1 MKKNYIMGV
10 IACAALTMTSCSNDE
25 IGGNNTK
32 QGDPIEFG
40 VYLGRD
46 AQGSRSTITTTENLT
61 KFGVTAYLGLH
72 NIQEFMYNQE
82 VIKSEDGSWT
92 YSPIK
97 YWPTMEYIE
106 SGENYISFYANAT
119 HTTAANNLITL
130 NNKAHT
136 LVTATISLPTGT
148 NADLTKMMDFV
159 ATAKHFEY
167 KTNGNGVSNKV
178 TFNFKHEMTRIN
190 LKAQVSENVYGS
202 TAANK
207 TKVVI
212 RSLKLKSGG
221 EFYTKADY
229 KFPQLSKDRGTWE
242 NRITAT
248 TDIDLQSILK
258 WSDKWTI
265 SNKDV
270 IDANS
275 NKGIALEGEK
285 TVNLLKTTDSGE
297 QEYLFLIPSNKLDNE
312 GKPAGLDANSTSAT
326 ITYDIITE
334 DSNLE
339 DGYSKTSA
347 TKTVY
352 LPAGI
357 MQQGK
362 AYNLTFTIAVDQ
374 VKLDATVEQDWGTAT
389 NSDINVPY
397 TPDDATPKP

>member
-46 AQGSRSTITTTENLT
+46 AQGSRGTIITNDNLNN
-61 KFGVTAYLGLH
+61 FGVTAYLGMY
-72 NIQEFMYNQE
+72 NEQEFMYNQE
-82 VIKSEDGSWT
+82 VIKSKDGSWT
-92 YSPIK
+92 YSPVK

-106 SGENYISFYANAT
+106 SGENYISFYAYAP
-119 HTTAANNLITL
+119 HTTVANNLITL
-130 NNKAHT
+130 STTKAHNA
-136 LVTATISLPTGT
+136 VTATISLPTGT
-148 NADLTKMMDFV
+148 DAKLTNMVDFV
-159 ATAKHFEY
+159 ATANHHKL
-167 KTNGNGVSNKV
+167 KTNGNGVSDVV
-178 TFNFKHEMTRIN
+178 TFTFKHEMTRIN
-190 LKAQVSENVYGS
+190 LKAQVSENVYSSS

-221 EFYTKADY
+221 EFYTTAMY
-229 KFPQLSKDRGTWE
+229 GFPGPGVERGTWK
-242 NRITAT
+242 NRTKATA
-248 TDIDLQSILK
+248 DLDLQSILK
-258 WSDKWTI
+258 WSGDWTI
-265 SNKDV
+265 SNTKV
-270 IDANS
+270 IDNSTPS
-275 NKGIALEGEK
+275 NKGIALESTSAVDLFNTG
-285 TVNLLKTTDSGE
+285 
-297 QEYLFLIPSNKLDNE
+297 QYLFLIPAE
-312 GKPAGLDANSTSAT
+312 EATGLKANSTSAT
-326 ITYDIITE
+326 IEYDIITE

-362 AYNLTFTIAVDQ
+362 AYNLIFKIAVDQ
-374 VKLDATVEQDWGTAT
+374 VKLDATVADWEKAT
-389 NSDINVPY
+389 NSDIDVPY
-397 TPDDATPKP
+397 TPDNATVNP

>member
-46 AQGSRSTITTTENLT
+46 AQGSRGTIITTENLT
-61 KFGVTAYLGLH
+61 KFGVTAYLDMAT
-72 NIQEFMYNQE
+72 IPDFMYNQE
-82 VIKSEDGSWT
+82 VIKSADGSWT
-92 YSPIK
+92 YSPVK
-97 YWPTMEYIE
+97 YWPTMENGNAHKAH
-106 SGENYISFYANAT
+106 SISFYAYAPYTNDANGLIQTGNNAEHYAPT
-119 HTTAANNLITL
+119 I
-130 NNKAHT
+130 
-136 LVTATISLPTGT
+136 TISLPTGT
-148 NADLTKMMDFV
+148 NADLTKMVDFV

-167 KTNGNGVSNKV
+167 KTNSNVV
-178 TFNFKHEMTRIN
+178 TFALKHEMTRID
-190 LKAQVSENVYGS
+190 LKAKVSENVYGS

-221 EFYTKADY
+221 DFYTKAVY
-229 KFPQLSKDRGTWE
+229 RYPQTNNIERGTWD
-242 NRITAT
+242 NRTTAT
-248 TDIDLQSILK
+248 TDIDLQSILN
-258 WSDKWTI
+258 WSNKWTI
-265 SNKDV
+265 SNKD
-270 IDANS
+270 IISSTNQ
-275 NKGIALEGEK
+275 GIALERTD
-285 TVNLLKTTDSGE
+285 TVKLFNTN
-297 QEYLFLIPSNKLDNE
+297 QYLFLIPTEKAEGLEANK
-312 GKPAGLDANSTSAT
+312 TSAT

-374 VKLDATVEQDWGTAT
+374 VKLDATVADWETAT
-389 NSDINVPY
+389 NSGIDVPY
-397 TPDDATPKP
+397 TPDDATPNT

>member
-1 MKKNYIMGV
+1 MKKNYIIGV

-46 AQGSRSTITTTENLT
+46 AQGSRGTIIKTENLT
-61 KFGVTAYLGLH
+61 KFGVTAYL
-72 NIQEFMYNQE
+72 EPSVTPDFMYNQE
-82 VIKSEDGSWT
+82 VIKSADGSWT
-92 YSPIK
+92 YSPVK
-97 YWPTMEYIE
+97 YWPTMEDGFYTYKAH
-106 SGENYISFYANAT
+106 SISFYAYAP
-119 HTTAANNLITL
+119 HTSAAHSLITL
-130 NNKAHT
+130 SGNNEEHEIPI
-136 LVTATISLPTGT
+136 ATISLPTGT
-148 NADLTKMMDFV
+148 DADLTKMVDFV

-167 KTNGNGVSNKV
+167 KTNGNGVSDKV
-178 TFNFKHEMTRIN
+178 TFNFKHEMTRID

-202 TAANK
+202 TAANR

-212 RSLKLKSGG
+212 RSIKLKSGG

-229 KFPQLSKDRGTWE
+229 KFTQYMKDRGTWE
-242 NRITAT
+242 NKTTAT
-248 TDIDLQSILK
+248 TDLDLQSILNL
-258 WSDKWTI
+258 SRDTWTI
-265 SNKDV
+265 SGKD
-270 IDANS
+270 IISSTNQ
-275 NKGIALEGEK
+275 GIALEG
-285 TVNLLKTTDSGE
+285 TSAVDLFNTG
-297 QEYLFLIPSNKLDNE
+297 QYLFLIPAKDETN
-312 GKPAGLDANSTSAT
+312 GLEANNTSAT

-374 VKLDATVEQDWGTAT
+374 VKLDATAADWDAAT
-389 NSDINVPY
+389 NSDIDVPY
-397 TPDDATPKP
+397 TPDNATVNP

>member
-46 AQGSRSTITTTENLT
+46 AQGSRGTIITTENLT
-61 KFGVTAYLGLH
+61 KFGVSAYYLTSVTPD
-72 NIQEFMYNQE
+72 FMYNQA
-82 VIKSEDGSWT
+82 VNKSGDAWT
-92 YSPIK
+92 YSPVK
-97 YWPTMEYIE
+97 YWPTME
-106 SGENYISFYANAT
+106 NYGITFYAYAP
-119 HTTAANNLITL
+119 HTDDANGFIKLPD
-130 NNKAHT
+130 NNGIG
-136 LVTATISLPTGT
+136 VPVINVSLPTGDD
-148 NADLTKMMDFV
+148 ADLKKMVDFV
-159 ATAKHFEY
+159 TDEEY
-167 KTNGNGVSNKV
+167 HQMKTNGNNTSDKITF
-178 TFNFKHEMTRIN
+178 TFNHKMTRIG
-190 LKAQVSENVYGS
+190 LKANVSKDVYN
-202 TAANK
+202 TDAANK

-212 RSLKLKSGG
+212 RSIELNAGG
-221 EFYTKADY
+221 EFYTSAKY
-229 KFPQLSKDRGTWE
+229 KYTEHDISGKSNPEYWYDRKGDVKL
-242 NRITAT
+242 N
-248 TDIDLQSILK
+248 LKSILN
-258 WSDKWTI
+258 WSGDWAISDKDII
-265 SNKDV
+265 SSTNQ
-270 IDANS
+270 
-275 NKGIALEGEK
+275 GIALDGTSE
-285 TVNLLKTTDSGE
+285 VNLFNE
-297 QEYLFLIPSNKLDNE
+297 NQYLFLIPAKDKTN
-312 GKPAGLDANSTSAT
+312 GLKANSTSAT

-374 VKLDATVEQDWGTAT
+374 VKLDATVANWDTDT

-397 TPDDATPKP
+397 TPDDATPNP

>member
-46 AQGSRSTITTTENLT
+46 AQGSRGTIITTENLT
-61 KFGVTAYLGLH
+61 KFGISAYY
-72 NIQEFMYNQE
+72 NTDDTPDFMYNQA
-82 VIKSEDGSWT
+82 VIKEGTAWT
-92 YSPIK
+92 YSPVK
-97 YWPTMEYIE
+97 YWPTMSYD
-106 SGENYISFYANAT
+106 F
-119 HTTAANNLITL
+119 L
-130 NNKAHT
+130 NFFAYSPYSDDSNGLTKLSKNT
-136 LVTATISLPTGT
+136 EKGLPYVEVSLPEDG
-148 NADLTKMMDFV
+148 DLTKMVDFV
-159 ATAKHFEY
+159 AASPAMTAKIDVVNLE
-167 KTNGNGVSNKV
+167 
-178 TFNFKHEMTRIN
+178 FKHEMTRISIQA
-190 LKAQVSENVYGS
+190 KVSEDVFDAVG
-202 TAANK
+202 AANK

-212 RSLKLKSGG
+212 RSIKLNNGG
-221 EFYTKADY
+221 EFYTKAKY
-229 KFPQLSKDRGTWE
+229 KFHQGIIDSDWIGHVKAESP
-242 NRITAT
+242 I
-248 TDIDLQSILK
+248 DIQSILN
-258 WSDKWTI
+258 WSSDTWTI
-265 SNKDV
+265 SDKNV

-275 NKGIALEGEK
+275 NKGIALEGQNP
-285 TVNLLKTTDSGE
+285 VNLLKKTGSK
-297 QEYLFLIPSNKLDNE
+297 QEYLFLIPSNYADDKGKLV
-312 GKPAGLDANSTSAT
+312 GLKANTTSAT

-374 VKLDATVEQDWGTAT
+374 VKLDATAADWDTDT
-389 NSDINVPY
+389 NNSDINVPY

>member
-46 AQGSRSTITTTENLT
+46 AQESRGSIITTENLT
-61 KFGVTAYLGLH
+61 KFGVSAYLD
-72 NIQEFMYNQE
+72 IADIPDFMYNQE
-82 VIKSEDGSWT
+82 VIKSADGSWT
-92 YSPIK
+92 YSPVK
-97 YWPTMEYIE
+97 YWPTMEDGIYNNKAH
-106 SGENYISFYANAT
+106 SISFYAYAP
-119 HTTAANNLITL
+119 HTTDANGLIQL
-130 NNKAHT
+130 SGNNDPHSAPT
-136 LVTATISLPTGT
+136 ITISLPTGT
-148 NADLTKMMDFV
+148 NADLTKMVDFV

-167 KTNGNGVSNKV
+167 KTNGNVV
-178 TFNFKHEMTRIN
+178 TFALKHEMTRID
-190 LKAQVSENVYGS
+190 LKAKVSENVYGS

-229 KFPQLSKDRGTWE
+229 KCPQTNLMERGIWN
-242 NRITAT
+242 NRTQAT
-248 TDIDLQSILK
+248 TDIDLKSILN
-258 WSDKWTI
+258 WSNDWAI
-265 SNKDV
+265 SNKD
-270 IDANS
+270 IIS
-275 NKGIALEGEK
+275 STIQGIALEG
-285 TVNLLKTTDSGE
+285 TSPVDLFNTN
-297 QEYLFLIPSNKLDNE
+297 QYLFLIPAPNE
-312 GKPAGLDANSTSAT
+312 TGLTANTTSAT

-374 VKLDATVEQDWGTAT
+374 VKLDATVADWETAT
-389 NSDINVPY
+389 NSGIDVPY
-397 TPDDATPKP
+397 TPDDATPNP

>member
-46 AQGSRSTITTTENLT
+46 AQESRGSIITTDNLK
-61 KFGVTAYLGLH
+61 KFGVTAYVYGA
-72 NIQEFMYNQE
+72 IIPDFMYNQE
-82 VIKSEDGSWT
+82 VNKNTDGSWT
-92 YSPIK
+92 YSPVK
-97 YWPTMEYIE
+97 YWPTMA
-106 SGENYISFYANAT
+106 STGYISFYAYAP
-119 HTTAANNLITL
+119 HTTDANNLIQLSGNSDEHAAPT
-130 NNKAHT
+130 
-136 LVTATISLPTGT
+136 VTISIPST
-148 NADLTKMMDFV
+148 DLTKMVDFV
-159 ATAKHFEY
+159 TSSIHFLTKE
-167 KTNGNGVSNKV
+167 KSNNGVVKF
-178 TFNFKHEMTRIN
+178 TLRHEMTRVS
-190 LKAQVSENVYGS
+190 LKAKVSEDVYRA

-229 KFPQLSKDRGTWE
+229 RYPQLTDTERGTWDE
-242 NRITAT
+242 NNRIPAK
-248 TDIDLQSILK
+248 TDIDLQSILN
-258 WSDKWTI
+258 WSDDWTI
-265 SNKDV
+265 SKNKV
-270 IDANS
+270 IDNS
-275 NKGIALEGEK
+275 DASKKGIALGG
-285 TVNLLKTTDSGE
+285 TSAVNLFNE
-297 QEYLFLIPSNKLDNE
+297 NQYLFLIPAK
-312 GKPAGLDANSTSAT
+312 KTTGLDKNTTSAT

-352 LPAGI
+352 FPAGI

-374 VKLDATVEQDWGTAT
+374 VKLDATVASWDTAT
-389 NSDINVPY
+389 NSGIDVPY
-397 TPDDATPKP
+397 TPDDATPNP

>member
-46 AQGSRSTITTTENLT
+46 AQGSRGTIITNDNLN
-61 KFGVTAYLGLH
+61 KFGVTAYLGMH
-72 NIQEFMYNQE
+72 NEQEFMYNQE
-82 VIKSEDGSWT
+82 VIKSDGSWT
-92 YSPIK
+92 YSPVK
-97 YWPTMEYIE
+97 YWPTMESTKY
-106 SGENYISFYANAT
+106 GEHYISFYAYAP

-130 NNKAHT
+130 STSKAHDA
-136 LVTATISLPTGT
+136 VTATISLPTGT
-148 NADLTKMMDFV
+148 NADLTNMVDFV
-159 ATAKHFEY
+159 ATANHYKF
-167 KTNGNGVSNKV
+167 KTNGNEVSDKV
-178 TFNFKHEMTRIN
+178 TFNLKHEMTRID
-190 LKAQVSENVYGS
+190 LKAKVSENVYGS

-221 EFYTKADY
+221 EFYTKATY
-229 KFPQLSKDRGTWE
+229 TFPGITKERGTWDY
-242 NRITAT
+242 NKNNITKAN
-248 TDIDLQSILK
+248 TDIDLQSILN
-258 WSDKWTI
+258 WSADWTI
-265 SNKDV
+265 SSDPV
-270 IDANS
+270 ISSTNQ
-275 NKGIALEGEK
+275 GIALAG
-285 TVNLLKTTDSGE
+285 TSPVDLFNTN
-297 QEYLFLIPSNKLDNE
+297 QYLFLIPAEK
-312 GKPAGLDANSTSAT
+312 ATGLDANSTSAT

-374 VKLDATVEQDWGTAT
+374 VKLDAKVEPKWNTDT
-389 NSDINVPY
+389 NSDIDVPY
-397 TPDDATPKP
+397 TPDDATPNP

>member
-46 AQGSRSTITTTENLT
+46 AQGSRGTIITTENLT
-61 KFGVTAYLGLH
+61 KFGVSAYYLTSVTPD
-72 NIQEFMYNQE
+72 FMYNQA
-82 VIKSEDGSWT
+82 VNKSGDAWT
-92 YSPIK
+92 YSPVK
-97 YWPTMEYIE
+97 YWPTMKDYGIT
-106 SGENYISFYANAT
+106 FYAYAP
-119 HTTAANNLITL
+119 HTDDANGFIKLPD
-130 NNKAHT
+130 NNGT
-136 LVTATISLPTGT
+136 GVPVINVSLPTGDD
-148 NADLTKMMDFV
+148 ADLKKMVDFV
-159 ATAKHFEY
+159 TDEEY
-167 KTNGNGVSNKV
+167 YQQKTNGNNTSNKITF
-178 TFNFKHEMTRIN
+178 TFNHKMTRIG
-190 LKAQVSENVYGS
+190 LKANVSKDVYN
-202 TAANK
+202 TDAANK

-212 RSLKLKSGG
+212 RSIELNAGG
-221 EFYTKADY
+221 EFYTSAKY
-229 KFPQLSKDRGTWE
+229 KYTE
-242 NRITAT
+242 HITSISSNPEYWY
-248 TDIDLQSILK
+248 DQKGDVKLNLKSILN
-258 WSDKWTI
+258 WSDDLTI
-265 SNKDV
+265 SKNKV
-270 IDANS
+270 IDNS
-275 NKGIALEGEK
+275 DASKKGIALKG
-285 TVNLLKTTDSGE
+285 TSAVNLFNE
-297 QEYLFLIPSNKLDNE
+297 NQYLFLIPAPNE
-312 GKPAGLDANSTSAT
+312 TGLTANSTSAT

-374 VKLDATVEQDWGTAT
+374 VKLDATVAGWDTAT

-397 TPDDATPKP
+397 TPDDATPNP

>member
-46 AQGSRSTITTTENLT
+46 AQGSRGTIITTENLT
-61 KFGVTAYLGLH
+61 KFGVSAYYLTSVTPD
-72 NIQEFMYNQE
+72 FMYNQA
-82 VIKSEDGSWT
+82 VNKSGDAWT
-92 YSPIK
+92 YSPVK
-97 YWPTMEYIE
+97 YWPTMETYAIT
-106 SGENYISFYANAT
+106 FYAYAP
-119 HTTAANNLITL
+119 HTDDANGFIKLPD
-130 NNKAHT
+130 NNGIG
-136 LVTATISLPTGT
+136 VPVINVSLPTGD
-148 NADLTKMMDFV
+148 NADLKQMVDFV
-159 ATAKHFEY
+159 TDEEY
-167 KTNGNGVSNKV
+167 HQMKTNGNNTSDKITF
-178 TFNFKHEMTRIN
+178 TFNHKMTRIG
-190 LKAQVSENVYGS
+190 LKANVSKDVYN
-202 TAANK
+202 TDAANK

-212 RSLKLKSGG
+212 RSIELNAGG
-221 EFYTKADY
+221 EFYTSAKY
-229 KFPQLSKDRGTWE
+229 KYTE
-242 NRITAT
+242 HITST
-248 TDIDLQSILK
+248 SSNPESWSDQKGDVKLNLKSILN
-258 WSDKWTI
+258 WSDDWTI
-265 SNKDV
+265 SKDKV
-270 IDANS
+270 IDNS
-275 NKGIALEGEK
+275 DAKKKGIALKG
-285 TVNLLKTTDSGE
+285 TSAVNLFNE
-297 QEYLFLIPSNKLDNE
+297 NQYLFLIPAKDKTN
-312 GKPAGLDANSTSAT
+312 GLKANTTSAT

-374 VKLDATVEQDWGTAT
+374 VKLDATVADWDTAT
-389 NSDINVPY
+389 NGDINVPY

>member
-46 AQGSRSTITTTENLT
+46 AQGSRGTIITNDNLNR
-61 KFGVTAYLGLH
+61 FGVTAYLGLH

-82 VIKSEDGSWT
+82 VIKSADGSWT
-92 YSPIK
+92 YSPVK

-106 SGENYISFYANAT
+106 TGENYISFYAYAP
-119 HTTAANNLITL
+119 HTNDASDLITL

-136 LVTATISLPTGT
+136 AVTATISLPTGT
-148 NADLTKMMDFV
+148 NADLTKMVDFV
-159 ATAKHFEY
+159 ATTNYFER

-178 TFNFKHEMTRIN
+178 TFNLKHEMTRIN

-221 EFYTKADY
+221 EFYTKATY
-229 KFPQLSKDRGTWE
+229 TFPGITKERGTWDYK
-242 NRITAT
+242 NNITKAK
-248 TDIDLQSILK
+248 TDIDLQSILN
-258 WSDKWTI
+258 WSGDWAISDKDII
-265 SNKDV
+265 SSTNQ
-270 IDANS
+270 
-275 NKGIALEGEK
+275 GIELAGTSPVDLFN
-285 TVNLLKTTDSGE
+285 TN
-297 QEYLFLIPSNKLDNE
+297 QYLFLIPAEK
-312 GKPAGLDANSTSAT
+312 ATGLDANSTSAT

-374 VKLDATVEQDWGTAT
+374 VKLDATVEDWKTAT
-389 NSDINVPY
+389 NSGIDVPY
-397 TPDDATPKP
+397 TPDDATPNP